1 MAIKSTLNFRPYSYS
16 VYTQVYKIMNL
27 MPPTVMTFAATD
39 PSSGAGL
46 QADILTLA
54 SIGCHPLSVV
64 TAITVQDT
72 VGVDSVMVFDADW
85 VNEQARTIL
94 EDMQVSAFKIGMLGS
109 VENVAVIAE
118 IMADYPDVPLLIDP
132 ILASGRG
139 DELANEEMQAAMI
152 DLLFPQATLITPNS
166 LEARRLAFAESA
178 DDTDELENASLDDT
192 AKRLLEMGCEYVLI
206 TGTHERSIEV
216 VNTLYGES
224 GLIKS
229 YNWERLVGSY
239 HGSGCTLTS
248 AIAACL
254 AHGLTMEE
262 AILEAQ
268 EYTWQTLKGAFRPGM
283 GQYIPDRMFWARD
296 EDEDKA

>member
-1 MAIKSTLNFRPYSYS
+1 
-16 VYTQVYKIMNL
+16 MNL

-46 QADILTLA
+46 QADVLTLA

-64 TAITVQDT
+64 TALTVQDT
-72 VGVDSVMVFDADW
+72 LGVDNVMVFDADW

-94 EDMQVSAFKIGMLGS
+94 EDMHVSAFKLGMLGS
-109 VENVAVIAE
+109 VENIAVIAE
-118 IMADYPDVPLLIDP
+118 IMADYPDTPLLIDP
-132 ILASGRG
+132 ILSSGRG

-166 LEARRLAFAESA
+166 LEARRLAFSDDADDADEIENTSLDESA
-178 DDTDELENASLDDT
+178 Q
-192 AKRLLEMGCEYVLI
+192 RLLSMGCEYVLI
-206 TGTHERSIEV
+206 TGTHERSTEV
-216 VNTLYGES
+216 VNTLYGEK

-229 YNWERLVGSY
+229 YSWERLPGSY

-248 AIAACL
+248 AIAACI
-254 AHGLTMEE
+254 AHGLTIEE
-262 AILEAQ
+262 AVAEAQ
-268 EYTWQTLKGAFRPGM
+268 EYTWQTLKAAFRPGM

-296 EDEDKA
+296 EEDESAND

>member
-1 MAIKSTLNFRPYSYS
+1 
-16 VYTQVYKIMNL
+16 MNL

-166 LEARRLAFAESA
+166 LEARRLAFS
-178 DDTDELENASLDDT
+178 DGNDEGDEQDSASLEET
-192 AKRLLEMGCEYVLI
+192 AKRLLDMGSEYVLI

-216 VNTLYGES
+216 VNSLYGES
-224 GLIKS
+224 GLLKA
-229 YNWERLVGSY
+229 YNWERLPGSY

-254 AHGLTMEE
+254 AHGLSMEE
-262 AILEAQ
+262 AVLEAQ

-296 EDEDKA
+296 EEDEGKS

>member
-1 MAIKSTLNFRPYSYS
+1 
-16 VYTQVYKIMNL
+16 MNS
-27 MPPTVMTFAATD
+27 MPPAVMTFAATD

-94 EDMQVSAFKIGMLGS
+94 EDMHVSAFKIGMLGS
-109 VENVAVIAE
+109 VENIAVIAE
-118 IMADYPDVPLLIDP
+118 IMADYPDIPLLIDP
-132 ILASGRG
+132 ILSSGRG

-166 LEARRLAFAESA
+166 LEARRLAFADA
-178 DDTDELENASLDDT
+178 DDHDELESASLDET
-192 AKRLLEMGCEYVLI
+192 AKLLLELGPEYVLI

-216 VNTLYGES
+216 VNTLYGDT
-224 GLIKS
+224 GLIKA

-248 AIAACL
+248 AIAACI

-283 GQYIPDRMFWARD
+283 GQYIPDRLFWARD
-296 EDEDKA
+296 EDDEAKPA